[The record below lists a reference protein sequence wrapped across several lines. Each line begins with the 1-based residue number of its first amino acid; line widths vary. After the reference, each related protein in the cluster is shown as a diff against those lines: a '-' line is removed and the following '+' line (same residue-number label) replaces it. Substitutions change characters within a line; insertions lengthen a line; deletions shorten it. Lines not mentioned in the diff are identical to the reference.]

1 MRRILA
7 LSVALCLALGLTG
20 RGQAASASET
30 GDQAAAVDAWSQAIA
45 ADQDRADAYMG
56 RAKAYLAL
64 AETEQDQPG
73 PDLAA
78 LARQDFARA
87 LALDPDL
94 GDEIYEIYAALA
106 DAALAGG
113 DTDRA
118 MLDMQAAMAAAPD
131 EADAFQDQ
139 AKAITDQLLPGSVW
153 YMDAPDSRYFE
164 LFAGGSG
171 RVLDGVNMQPAGTL
185 EWENGG
191 FDLTLTL
198 DGESVQWSYA
208 PDKASYYTT
217 VSSPE
222 GDELAL
228 RVGRASLRDMYARW
242 QADILAQRAED
253 LRDDTPEDEKAA
265 VYGELCDREQALLDA
280 LADSLATDAAAPE
293 MEDGTG
299 AQEIFDALRQT
310 VNRLLVK
317 LPKDE
322 SAAASALGEL
332 FPIGDE
338 ALLDYLRLAV
348 DWSLRAGELTVPE
361 NSPSPAAWE
370 SLEDV
375 DHYFEGGRLYL
386 LLDGYTRERDDA
398 LTPESHGLYPLQTP
412 LTCWDDCTVEG
423 PALLARLRDSRWLGL
438 WQQENG
444 TFFLDLTL
452 AKSGNCSAVG
462 GHYPGPVMGS
472 QRGGYALDGR
482 ELTLD
487 LAAEGYLPGT
497 YRYEIYLMG
506 ESLYCTLLTDGIV
519 YGQTAG
525 SRYLFCG
532 GGFARDARTGIG

>member
-7 LSVALCLALGLTG
+7 LSVALCLALGLTVC
-20 RGQAASASET
+20 GQAAGASEAE
-30 GDQAAAVDAWSQAIA
+30 DQAAAVDAWSQAIA

-113 DTDRA
+113 DTGRA

-208 PDKASYYTT
+208 PDKASYYT
-217 VSSPE
+217 
-222 GDELAL
+222 
-228 RVGRASLRDMYARW
+228 SL
-242 QADILAQRAED
+242 
-253 LRDDTPEDEKAA
+253 T
-265 VYGELCDREQALLDA
+265 
-280 LADSLATDAAAPE
+280 
-293 MEDGTG
+293 
-299 AQEIFDALRQT
+299 
-310 VNRLLVK
+310 
-317 LPKDE
+317 
-322 SAAASALGEL
+322 
-332 FPIGDE
+332 
-338 ALLDYLRLAV
+338 
-348 DWSLRAGELTVPE
+348 
-361 NSPSPAAWE
+361 
-370 SLEDV
+370 
-375 DHYFEGGRLYL
+375 
-386 LLDGYTRERDDA
+386 
-398 LTPESHGLYPLQTP
+398 
-412 LTCWDDCTVEG
+412 
-423 PALLARLRDSRWLGL
+423 
-438 WQQENG
+438 
-444 TFFLDLTL
+444 
-452 AKSGNCSAVG
+452 SG
-462 GHYPGPVMGS
+462 
-472 QRGGYALDGR
+472 
-482 ELTLD
+482 
-487 LAAEGYLPGT
+487 
-497 YRYEIYLMG
+497 
-506 ESLYCTLLTDGIV
+506 
-519 YGQTAG
+519 
-525 SRYLFCG
+525 
-532 GGFARDARTGIG
+532 